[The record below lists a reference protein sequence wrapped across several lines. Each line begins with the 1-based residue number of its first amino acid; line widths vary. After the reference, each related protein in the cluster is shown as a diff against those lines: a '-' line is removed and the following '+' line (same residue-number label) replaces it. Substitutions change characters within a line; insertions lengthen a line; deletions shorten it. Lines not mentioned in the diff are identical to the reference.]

1 MMNLNNLKS
10 MMSHTIQG
18 VLHNIGFTANEIL
31 QMIVCSACIVLTYKL
46 ISLQDSEDDE
56 DSIED
61 SVENTIKFLKTFAIY
76 ILLDIILI
84 AILLFLK
91 FGII

>member
-1 MMNLNNLKS
+1 MMNLNNLES

-31 QMIVCSACIVLTYKL
+31 QMIVCSACLVLTYKL
-46 ISLQDSEDDE
+46 ISIPDSEDDE

-76 ILLDIILI
+76 TLLDIISILI
-84 AILLFLK
+84 FLFLK